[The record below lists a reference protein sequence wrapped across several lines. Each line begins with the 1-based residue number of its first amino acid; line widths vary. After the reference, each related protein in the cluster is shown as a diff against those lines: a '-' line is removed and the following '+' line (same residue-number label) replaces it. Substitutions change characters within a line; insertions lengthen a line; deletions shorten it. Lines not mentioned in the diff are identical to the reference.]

1 MIHRYAGAATRRP
14 YVPIATLLALLL
26 GLLAGCGRAPDNTP
40 RAVVLVASATRNE
53 PAPTL
58 APDNRNLL
66 FSAGADSTEGDAYL
80 VTADTGEPVELP
92 LTPRRPDGQVEYG
105 SRRGQLLSQNISRV
119 QNALANEAASGP
131 VDLLARIAV
140 AARITSVPGTLLILS
155 SGLSTTGA
163 FDLRQVGWDANPA
176 AIAAQLESRGLLPPL
191 PGWRVIFS
199 GLGDTA
205 PPQPALPLPQR
216 TALIGYWMA
225 ICHAAQAV
233 SCGTDEMTRPA
244 PPSHSTAAVP
254 VVPVPA
260 VLSVQGPRGWSG
272 TSVPTDEFFAFAS
285 ARLLPGADTILGPLA
300 ARVRSGHRFVSISGF
315 ASPDGGSAVYNVNL
329 SERRSDAVKTELLR
343 LGVPA
348 SHIVHA
354 GGEGTAGQPPAACD
368 RNGQLDE
375 NVCAKFR
382 RVIILL
388 SPAAAATS

>member
-1 MIHRYAGAATRRP
+1 
-14 YVPIATLLALLL
+14 VP
-26 GLLAGCGRAPDNTP
+26 CY
-40 RAVVLVASATRNE
+40 
-53 PAPTL
+53 
-58 APDNRNLL
+58 LL
-66 FSAGADSTEGDAYL
+66 FSAGADSTAGDAYL

-119 QNALANEAASGP
+119 QNALANEAASDP

-140 AARITSVPGTLLILS
+140 AARITSVPGTLLIFS

-191 PGWRVIFS
+191 AGWRVIFS

-254 VVPVPA
+254 VVLSTA
-260 VLSVQGPRGWSG
+260 V
-272 TSVPTDEFFAFAS
+272 DA
-285 ARLLPGADTILGPLA
+285 PLA
-300 ARVRSGHRFVSISGF
+300 QAHRLREKAASLSQQVAARNREAHRL
-315 ASPDGGSAVYNVNL
+315 AVQAITEAEDRETAI
-329 SERRSDAVKTELLR
+329 ER
-343 LGVPA
+343 
-348 SHIVHA
+348 
-354 GGEGTAGQPPAACD
+354 
-368 RNGQLDE
+368 
-375 NVCAKFR
+375 
-382 RVIILL
+382 
-388 SPAAAATS
+388 